1 MTDQQP
7 NTPEQAIW
15 SGQSSQLANLSAFIV
30 CGLLALTVVG
40 LVFAVPYAI
49 WRYLAVKCRTYKLT
63 DQRLVITSGV
73 LNRKN
78 EQIELFRVKDIDW
91 EEPLGLRLFGLG
103 RLTIRSTDST
113 DPMATLNAIPGGEQV
128 VDTFRSAVTRLRA
141 KNRVGVIETM

>member
-1 MTDQQP
+1 MPDIPQ
-7 NTPEQAIW
+7 EQVIW
-15 SGQSSQLANLSAFIV
+15 NGRSSQLENLWVFVA

-40 LVFAVPYAI
+40 LIFALPWGI
-49 WRYLAVKCRTYKLT
+49 WRYLVTRCRSYKLT

-91 EEPLGLRLFGLG
+91 EQPLMLRLFGLG

-113 DPMATLNAIPGGEQV
+113 DPIATLNALPGGEAV
-128 VDTFRSAVTRLRA
+128 VDTFRGAVSRLRA
-141 KNRVGVIETM
+141 KSRVGVIETL

>member
-1 MTDQQP
+1 MPDNQ
-7 NTPEQAIW
+7 EQVIW
-15 SGQSSQLANLSAFIV
+15 TGQSSQLENLSVFIV

-40 LVFAVPYAI
+40 LIFAIPYGI
-49 WRYLAVKCRTYKLT
+49 WRYLVVKCRTYKLT

-73 LNRKN
+73 INRKN

-91 EEPLGLRLFGLG
+91 EEPLMLRLFGLG

-113 DPMATLNAIPGGEQV
+113 DPIATLNAIAGGEQV
-128 VDTFRSAVTRLRA
+128 VDTFRGAVTRLRT

>member
-1 MTDQQP
+1 MP
-7 NTPEQAIW
+7 ETPQEQVIW
-15 SGQSSQLANLSAFIV
+15 NGQSSQLQNLGVFVGCA
-30 CGLLALTVVG
+30 LLALTVVG
-40 LVFAVPYAI
+40 LAVAIPWGI
-49 WRYLAVKCRTYKLT
+49 WRYLAVRCRRYRLT

-91 EEPLGLRLFGLG
+91 EEPLMLRLFGLG

-113 DPMATLNAIPGGEQV
+113 DPIATLNAIPGGEQV
-128 VDTFRSAVTRLRA
+128 VDTFRGAVTRLRV

>member
-1 MTDQQP
+1 MPDIPQ
-7 NTPEQAIW
+7 EQVIW
-15 SGQSSQLANLSAFIV
+15 NGQSSQLENVWVFVA

-40 LVFAVPYAI
+40 LIFALPWGI
-49 WRYLAVKCRTYKLT
+49 WRYLVTRCRSYKLT

-91 EEPLGLRLFGLG
+91 EEPLMLRLFGLG

-113 DPMATLNAIPGGEQV
+113 DPIATLNALRGGEAV
-128 VDTFRSAVTRLRA
+128 VDTFRGAVSRLRQ
-141 KNRVGVIETM
+141 KSRVGVIETL

>member
-1 MTDQQP
+1 MPD
-7 NTPEQAIW
+7 TPEQVIW
-15 SGQSSQLANLSAFIV
+15 SGRSSQFENLGAFVV
-30 CGLLALTVVG
+30 CALLALTVVG
-40 LVFAVPYAI
+40 LVVAIPYGV
-49 WRYLAVKCRTYKLT
+49 WRYLVVKCRSYKLT

-91 EEPLGLRLFGLG
+91 EEPLLLRLFNLG

-113 DPMATLNAIPGGEQV
+113 DPIATLNAIPGGEQV
-128 VDTFRSAVTRLRA
+128 VDTFRGAVSRLRV